1 MKVIHIHEK
10 ATITPVCPVC
20 PTQPWYAQLFQV
32 VVDILLSI
40 TPGILT
46 GPQGQ
51 EHPLVSNKNPL
62 HCRLEGIRRI
72 VVLAA
77 QRTLTQ
83 NQYKP
88 CWAKWVGWCN
98 KQAVPIHP
106 SIVKVVDFQS
116 GLQYSTLN
124 SYRSPISSTIPPVD
138 ASPVGLASTGGNA
151 NSLKGLLT
159 CALPNQSTPT
169 LRMLHW

>member
-20 PTQPWYAQLFQV
+20 PTQQWYAQLFQV

-62 HCRLEGIRRI
+62 HCRLEGIRRDRLTKGLSGQATGI
-72 VVLAA
+72 VLAA

-83 NQYKP
+83 NQYKS
-88 CWAKWVGWCN
+88 CWSKWVGWCN

-124 SYRSPISSTIPPVD
+124 SYRFQI
-138 ASPVGLASTGGNA
+138 
-151 NSLKGLLT
+151 
-159 CALPNQSTPT
+159 
-169 LRMLHW
+169 H